1 MDASVVIKWM
11 VGEPGSDQAA
21 AVMLGPVA
29 APDLLVSECINALWK
44 KVTRGELSAGEAEA
58 AALVLQSAAIT
69 FEPVQALA
77 AQILEL
83 SMRLSHPAYDCAYL
97 ALARRLQLPLVTADE
112 KLAARCSRKDVA
124 GLVPVV
130 QRLSDIR
137 GRVMETA
144 AAYLAPK
151 KRARM
156 SAGALL
162 AAGF

>member
-11 VGEPGSDQAA
+11 VGEQGSDQAA

-83 SMRLSHPAYDCAYL
+83 SMRLSHPANDCAYL

-112 KLAARCSRKDVA
+112 KLARTGTRAIPR
-124 GLVPVV
+124 
-130 QRLSDIR
+130 I
-137 GRVMETA
+137 TA
-144 AAYLAPK
+144 
-151 KRARM
+151 M
-156 SAGALL
+156 SAYSMAVAPSSSRRNWRRFNMFGL
-162 AAGF
+162 